1 MPYAQR
7 KWKARKPGPRFGIG
21 DSRGLA
27 ARRPIAVRREAMD
40 GADVVI
46 IPGMMGEVGGSF
58 LNGPIS
64 SIVASLGAESWL
76 AGGLTC

>member
-46 IPGMMGEVGGSF
+46 IPGMVAEVGGFFFELAHKHNRGIFGGRKLVSR
-58 LNGPIS
+58 GPH
-64 SIVASLGAESWL
+64 
-76 AGGLTC
+76 